1 MQNTLHRVKGVFL
14 KQMHTQQFPGH
25 VTANSPQRLTANDRT
40 DIDLTQKH
48 ALYKHSHNTAMSNEW
63 TKDQNL

>member
-1 MQNTLHRVKGVFL
+1 MQ
-14 KQMHTQQFPGH
+14 TQQFPGH